1 MLLFGLLLYSNLLFP
16 SMWPRRANAFG
27 VNICHWFAVK
37 ETELRIDVIPMAAI
51 THQCPSKLT
60 LHLRVVSSGALGP
73 WYIMACRLVLFIC
86 RTLGERAGNGMLLF
100 FIVMTHICSEKLR
113 RSWFPG
119 DLLSIQIDWIFTKRL
134 RHRRLNGLQLRL
146 LSIDPKSKSIGEKSA
161 KKSILLI
168 NTNDLIQIEWTRTW
182 ERCQSGSA
190 ATHHPGQMRKI
201 KAGANL
207 HIFRI
212 SAPDSAPFFLRI
224 FLRFSAT
231 KHLPISDWSDR
242 TETNQT
248 KPNRTKPKQ
257 IGSRLRAQRAQ
268 VRVCRPKKA
277 KIEKRSC
284 LGHNKAPKHAAKTE
298 KRGFSCGHWTSEY
311 SSRL

>member
-1 MLLFGLLLYSNLLFP
+1 MSSP
-16 SMWPRRANAFG
+16 WQP
-27 VNICHWFAVK
+27 
-37 ETELRIDVIPMAAI
+37 LRISVLRSWLSIFVSCRQAPWGHDILWPVALSCLFAALWGKGREMG
-51 THQCPSKLT
+51 C
-60 LHLRVVSSGALGP
+60 
-73 WYIMACRLVLFIC
+73 FF
-86 RTLGERAGNGMLLF
+86 F

-182 ERCQSGSA
+182 ERCQSESA

-242 TETNQT
+242 TEPNQT
-248 KPNRTKPKQ
+248 IPNRTEPKQ

-284 LGHNKAPKHAAKTE
+284 QGHNKAPKHAAKTE

>member
-1 MLLFGLLLYSNLLFP
+1 MIYYGLSPCLVYLPHFGGKGGKWDAS
-16 SMWPRRANAFG
+16 
-27 VNICHWFAVK
+27 
-37 ETELRIDVIPMAAI
+37 
-51 THQCPSKLT
+51 
-60 LHLRVVSSGALGP
+60 
-73 WYIMACRLVLFIC
+73 
-86 RTLGERAGNGMLLF
+86 F

-182 ERCQSGSA
+182 ERCQSESA

-242 TETNQT
+242 TEPNQT
-248 KPNRTKPKQ
+248 IPNRTEPKQ

-268 VRVCRPKKA
+268 VRVCRPKKR
-277 KIEKRSC
+277 KLK
-284 LGHNKAPKHAAKTE
+284 NAAARAIIKPPNTQQKPRKGDSAAATE
-298 KRGFSCGHWTSEY
+298 LQNTLADCKFNFYLLNQFTRIYFI
-311 SSRL
+311 